1 MCSPL
6 HEEEELLEVVTG
18 TLDQGDFIIIIII
31 IIIIIGYGCLL
42 SQAFSSWYF
51 S

>member
-1 MCSPL
+1 MEG
-6 HEEEELLEVVTG
+6 HGYTAMEGIMIVV
-18 TLDQGDFIIIIII
+18 IIIIII
-31 IIIIIGYGCLL
+31 IIQYACVL